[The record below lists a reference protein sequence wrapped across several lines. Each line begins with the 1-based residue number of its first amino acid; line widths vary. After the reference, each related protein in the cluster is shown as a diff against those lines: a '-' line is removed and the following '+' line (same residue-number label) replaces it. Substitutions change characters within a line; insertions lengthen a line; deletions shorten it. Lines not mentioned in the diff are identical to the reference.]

1 MKIQCLLAA
10 LLLCPP
16 EAFAFCGFYVAKA
29 DSSLYNKASQVVLVR
44 NGDKTVLTM
53 ANDYRGDPQE
63 FALVVPV
70 PAVLH
75 KSDVKVVDPAL
86 IAGLDAYSSPRLVEY
101 YDEDPCAPR
110 RMYKHSALSAVRGS
124 AAGGGGD
131 MNKLSAKALGVTIEE
146 RFTTGEY
153 DILIL
158 SAKESDGLQTWLTQ
172 EGYKLP
178 KGASRALQPYIKQK
192 FKFFVAKVN
201 LKEQS
206 KSGFAKLRPLQFAYD
221 DPRFM
226 LPLRLGMINA
236 DGPQDLIVYA
246 ITKEGRVESTNYR
259 TVDMPSDREI
269 PTYARGD
276 FARIYPAM
284 FDVAWKKNDR
294 RSVLT
299 EYTWDIN
306 WCDPCASE
314 PPGREALEKLG
325 VFWFADAPD
334 GSPAPQNFLPRRRAN
349 AGGPL
354 EARITRLHVRY
365 EPENWPEDLVFQE
378 TTDRRNYQARYVLR
392 HRWEGK
398 PACQAADD
406 YLSKALPER
415 ESKAVDELASLTG
428 WEPETIRS
436 EWKKA
441 RDEGKDGVPKH
452 ERE

>member
-1 MKIQCLLAA
+1 MKINWLLAA

-53 ANDYRGDPQE
+53 ANDYRGDPKE

-70 PAVLH
+70 PVVLH
-75 KSDVKVVDPAL
+75 KSDVKVVAPAL
-86 IAGLDAYSSPRLVEY
+86 LAGLDAYSSPRLVEY
-101 YDEDPCAPR
+101 YDEDPCSPP
-110 RMYKHSALSAVRGS
+110 RMYKGRFSAVAAVRGS
-124 AAGGGGD
+124 AVGGGGHG
-131 MNKLSAKALGVTIEE
+131 LSAKALGVTIEE
-146 RFTTGEY
+146 KFTTGEY

-178 KGASRALQPYIKQK
+178 KGASRALQPYIKLK
-192 FKFFVAKVN
+192 LKFFVAKVN

-206 KSGFAKLRPLQFAYD
+206 KSGFAKLRPLQFAFTD
-221 DPRFM
+221 ARFM
-226 LPLRLGMINA
+226 LPLRLGMLNA

-276 FARIYPAM
+276 FARVYPAM
-284 FDVAWKKNDR
+284 FDVAWKKQDR

-299 EYTWDIN
+299 EYSWDSN

-325 VFWFADAPD
+325 VFWFPDTPD
-334 GSPAPQNFLPRRRAN
+334 GAPSQPGFMPGRRGQY
-349 AGGPL
+349 GGPL
-354 EARITRLHVRY
+354 QARITRLHVRY

-378 TTDRRNYQARYVLR
+378 TTDRRNFQARYVLR
-392 HRWEGK
+392 HRWEGT
-398 PACQAADD
+398 PTCQAAKD

-415 ESKAVDELASLTG
+415 ESKAVDDLALLTG

-441 RDEGKDGVPKH
+441 RAEGKDNSPKH
-452 ERE
+452 ELE